1 MSFERMKPFWIGA
14 TVFGVLFAVLLS
26 IRPNPIQSSLS
37 ISPLPEFKKSAA
49 LLERDIWMNV
59 FQNGR
64 KIGFSHS
71 IMTRISDGYE
81 LQETVQLKIN
91 TMGMV
96 QELTL
101 NTKGILLKDL
111 SLSSFEFRM
120 NSGRLQFRASGAVK
134 DRVLSIQT
142 ESGGRIQ
149 KQV

>member
-14 TVFGVLFAVLLS
+14 TAFGVLFAVLLS
-26 IRPNPIQSSLS
+26 IRLNPIQSSPS
-37 ISPLPEFKKSAA
+37 ISPLPEFNKSAA
-49 LLERDIWMNV
+49 LLDRDIWMNV

-101 NTKGILLKDL
+101 NTKGTLLKDL
-111 SLSSFEFRM
+111 SLSSFT
-120 NSGRLQFRASGAVK
+120 NAK
-134 DRVLSIQT
+134 
-142 ESGGRIQ
+142 
-149 KQV
+149 